1 MASELS
7 ERVAE
12 LERRLLQ
19 GEVSESWLAELREA
33 HEQLMLVRAASS
45 DEPLLLDEIDCQR
58 DILRDLYELYLEQ
71 SNLRVTRSAGTLGAL
86 TLILVIDALIA
97 GIYGMNVN
105 LPAFDRQLGFLWS
118 LALIV
123 VASIASWWV
132 LHRRGWF

>member
-1 MASELS
+1 VN

-12 LERRLLQ
+12 LEQRLLR
-19 GEVSESWLAELREA
+19 GEVSESWLADLRDTYA
-33 HEQLMLVRAASS
+33 QLMLVRATSGKDLS
-45 DEPLLLDEIDCQR
+45 LLEEIDRQR
-58 DILRDLYELYLEQ
+58 DILRHLYELYLEQ

-105 LPAFDRQLGFLWS
+105 LPAFDRQLGFVWS

-123 VASIASWWV
+123 VASIVSWWL

>member
-1 MASELS
+1 MASEAK

-12 LERRLLQ
+12 LERRILQ

-33 HEQLMLVRAASS
+33 YVQLMQVRATCS
-45 DEPLLLDEIDCQR
+45 DEPLLEEIDRQR
-58 DILRDLYELYLEQ
+58 DILRHLYELYLEQ
-71 SNLRVTRSAGTLGAL
+71 SNLRVTRSAGALGAL

-105 LPAFDRQLGFLWS
+105 LPAFDRQLGFVWS

-123 VASIASWWV
+123 VASIVSWWV